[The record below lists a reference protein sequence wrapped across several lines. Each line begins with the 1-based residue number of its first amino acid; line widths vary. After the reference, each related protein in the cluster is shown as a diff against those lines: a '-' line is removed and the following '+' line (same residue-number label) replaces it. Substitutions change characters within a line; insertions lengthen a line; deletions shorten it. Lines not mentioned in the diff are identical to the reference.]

1 MHQASLYGIAL
12 TCIPRLSRKQALDLF
27 RMAGNDASVYFELSS
42 LELKE
47 RFPEMSETAI
57 TLLSEHRSAALAR
70 AEKESA
76 FIEKHQIQSLLYGQD
91 VYPHR
96 LTQCNDAP
104 LVLYYKGNADLNAT
118 YAVGMVGTRKCTE
131 YGKDMCRGIISGLSA
146 VRKDT
151 LVVSGLAY
159 GIDIHCHKGAMDN
172 SMATVAVLAHGLDR
186 IYPAAHRD
194 IARKMCANGGV
205 LTEYMSETIP
215 EKGNFLSRNRIIA
228 GMTDACIVVESAS
241 QGGSLVTAR
250 IAQGYG
256 RDVLAVPGRAT
267 DRRSEGCNMLIRENV
282 AALVTNAEDILYAL
296 NWPSQQVEEEA
307 RSLPK
312 EQDLFLQFTPDE
324 QTILSLLENCEG
336 KQINQLVVE
345 SNMPVGAIS
354 AILFELEMKGVVRL
368 IAGGRYHL
376 ISS

>member
-1 MHQASLYGIAL
+1 
-12 TCIPRLSRKQALDLF
+12 
-27 RMAGNDASVYFELSS
+27 
-42 LELKE
+42 
-47 RFPEMSETAI
+47 
-57 TLLSEHRSAALAR
+57 
-70 AEKESA
+70 
-76 FIEKHQIQSLLYGQD
+76 
-91 VYPHR
+91 
-96 LTQCNDAP
+96 
-104 LVLYYKGNADLNAT
+104 
-118 YAVGMVGTRKCTE
+118 
-131 YGKDMCRGIISGLSA
+131 
-146 VRKDT
+146 
-151 LVVSGLAY
+151 
-159 GIDIHCHKGAMDN
+159 
-172 SMATVAVLAHGLDR
+172 
-186 IYPAAHRD
+186 
-194 IARKMCANGGV
+194 MCANGGV

-307 RSLPK
+307 RFLPK

-324 QTILSLLENCEG
+324 QTILSLLEDCEG